1 MRKRTV
7 ERRLAL
13 EILFAQELNP
23 QSVEKIL
30 KNRKLARRPLPGEF
44 GLRLIEGVL
53 EHKKELD
60 RLIDKYAQNW
70 RVERMP
76 LTDRNILRLALYEIT
91 YEEQIPYSVSIN
103 EAVELAKLY
112 GTEDSGRFVNGVLGK
127 VVREEFAYTER
138 DED

>member
-13 EILFAQELNP
+13 EILFTQELNP
-23 QSVEKIL
+23 QPLEKIL
-30 KNRKLARRPLPGEF
+30 NHRKLAGRRLPSEF
-44 GLRLIEGVL
+44 GLKLVKGVL

-60 RLIDKYAQNW
+60 KLIDKYAQNW

-76 LTDRNILRLALYEIT
+76 LTDRNILRLALYEIV
-91 YEEQIPYSVSIN
+91 YEDQIPYGVSIN

-127 VVREEFAYTER
+127 VVREEFAFTER

>member
-23 QSVEKIL
+23 QPLEKIL
-30 KNRKLARRPLPGEF
+30 KNRKLAGRSLPSEF
-44 GLRLIEGVL
+44 GLRLIKGVL
-53 EHKKELD
+53 EHKGELD

-76 LTDRNILRLALYEIT
+76 LTDRNILRLALYEIV
-91 YEEQIPYSVSIN
+91 YEDQIPYGVSIN